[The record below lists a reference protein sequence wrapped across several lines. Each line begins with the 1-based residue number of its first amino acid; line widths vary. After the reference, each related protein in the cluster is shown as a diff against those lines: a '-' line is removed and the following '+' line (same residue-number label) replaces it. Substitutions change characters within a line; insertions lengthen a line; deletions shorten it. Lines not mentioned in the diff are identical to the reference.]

1 MPLPRRTFLGG
12 MGLLGATLRGSLSG
26 RAGAVEIGICADAAH
41 FSDAVRYGFDYFEP
55 DASEIAAMDESRFA
69 EFRAQVLASPIRSK
83 SFRILFRKTRVVG
96 PDVNEREVATY
107 VDRTLGRCQQLGGE
121 IMVYGSGG
129 SRNVPEGF
137 SRDRAWDQI
146 RSFLRMA
153 GDLAARH
160 EMVIGIE
167 ALKRPD
173 SNIINKSAESL
184 RLVHELNHPHVKMIV
199 DFYHM
204 FLENEDPQIVWEARQ
219 EIVHLHFAN
228 PAGRRWPRS
237 ASESPGYKPFFD
249 VLKKINFHRGLSI
262 EGNGTFEADADASMR
277 FFREML
283 A

>member
-1 MPLPRRTFLGG
+1 MPLPRRAFLGAV
-12 MGLLGATLRGSLSG
+12 GLLGATLRRSLLG
-26 RAGAVEIGICADAAH
+26 RVGAVEIGVCADAAH

-55 DASEIAAMDESRFA
+55 DASEIATMDEGRFA
-69 EFRAQVLASPIRSK
+69 EFRAQVLASPIRCK

-96 PDVNEREVATY
+96 PDVNEREVETY
-107 VDRTLGRCQQLGGE
+107 VDRTLGRCQQLGAE

-184 RLVHELNHPHVKMIV
+184 RLVHELDHPHVKMIV

-204 FLENEDPQIVWEARQ
+204 FLENEDPQIVWEARE

-249 VLKKINFHRGLSI
+249 VVKKINFHRGLSI

-277 FFREML
+277 FFSNML